1 MELTREYMTEIS
13 AHLMDD
19 GVTVK
24 VGTSPEWM
32 EKLRDL
38 NKECVDCCFHPWFNL
53 SVAEGKDAGEA
64 PNTGLSATLPKDKEL
79 REALLAQLR
88 GRFGA
93 ERVAALNDVVL
104 IVDEKKDLGEWTD
117 APKCACTLIFE
128 DNGVMVSCNYRFS
141 FSELSF
147 TQEKIARFVLEK
159 PTRAKRR
166 GENDFTAARKT
177 SVGEFVVSG
186 KFDVWLNPETG
197 KCVSGWLVS
206 FEGFV
211 PAKR

>member
-1 MELTREYMTEIS
+1 MELTREYEAEVYS
-13 AHLMDD
+13 HLMDD
-19 GVTVK
+19 GFTVK
-24 VGTSPEWM
+24 AGTSLEWI
-32 EKLRDL
+32 EKIREL
-38 NKECVDCCFHPWFNL
+38 NEKFGDSGFNL
-53 SVAEGKDAGEA
+53 SVAEGRDTGEA

-79 REALLAQLR
+79 RDALLAQLR

-93 ERVAALNDVVL
+93 ERVAALDDVVL

-117 APKCACTLIFE
+117 APKCACTLIFK
-128 DNGVMVSCNYRFS
+128 DSDVIVACDDRFD

-147 TQEKIARFVLEK
+147 TQEKVARFVLEK
-159 PTRAKRR
+159 PTRAKLR

-177 SVGEFVVSG
+177 SVGEFAVSG

-197 KCVSGWLVS
+197 KCVSGWIVS

-211 PAKR
+211 PAKP